1 PDKPL
6 KRPKAELYDRARYL
20 TVTGNRYGDYRQL
33 QHAQTAIDALYES
46 LAADAQN
53 AQKPPAQPRMCAVQ
67 SGEKDYLAIGLVRDE
82 TLAALWRGDRPN
94 GNESSDDLALMN
106 KLAYWCNC
114 DPERMEAAFCSSPYY
129 GTKDGEHLKKASR
142 ADYLKRTIACAMQS
156 VTRTAGADDAAHQQ
170 AQTCA
175 ASAQTKPD
183 VLHGFYGK
191 YISLTALR
199 AALSAYHLLVRFNL
213 ISGEIE
219 IEGLPAA
226 YSGQNTTEI
235 LPTFLFDALKAAG
248 VRGVTKQ
255 ILCDYIFAIADE
267 NRYNPVA
274 DLLKNITWDGV
285 DRFPTLF
292 EILGIEQV
300 PRYQTYLRKWCIQC
314 VSMAFNSEKRP
325 YGADGVLV
333 LQGEQG
339 LGKTS
344 FFRKLALYDA
354 WFVEGASIDTDN
366 KDSLIKATSAWMVE
380 LGELDSTLRK
390 EQAALKSHITA
401 ATDIIRAP
409 YAKTA
414 TKRPRRTSYCGT
426 VNPTDYLRDETGSRR
441 FWTIHIDRLDLNR
454 LRGLSDAFMRQIWAQ
469 STAQFRKDA
478 NAFRLTRE
486 EMQCLNTDNIQFAK
500 LLPFEQEVLDNFN
513 FEMPSEQWKWLTASD
528 ISARTTA
535 GRASA
540 TQIGHVL
547 NKLID
552 SEKRMDKKRSNG
564 KTTYLVPLTLWR

>member
-1 PDKPL
+1 DLCAKAGQPDTWTSFESACDAVQNGRYAGIGFELLEGVVGVDFDHCIDPQSGALDPWVAAQIAALNSYTEISPSGTGLHVFCKGTLPDKPL

-53 AQKPPAQPRMCAVQ
+53 AQKPPTQTRMCAVQ
-67 SGEKDYLAIGLVRDE
+67 SGEKDYLAIGLARDE

-114 DPERMEAAFCSSPYY
+114 EPERMEAAFCSSPYY

-170 AQTCA
+170 AQTRA

-274 DLLKNITWDGV
+274 DLL
-285 DRFPTLF
+285 
-292 EILGIEQV
+292 
-300 PRYQTYLRKWCIQC
+300 
-314 VSMAFNSEKRP
+314 
-325 YGADGVLV
+325 
-333 LQGEQG
+333 
-339 LGKTS
+339 
-344 FFRKLALYDA
+344 
-354 WFVEGASIDTDN
+354 
-366 KDSLIKATSAWMVE
+366 
-380 LGELDSTLRK
+380 
-390 EQAALKSHITA
+390 
-401 ATDIIRAP
+401 
-409 YAKTA
+409 
-414 TKRPRRTSYCGT
+414 
-426 VNPTDYLRDETGSRR
+426 
-441 FWTIHIDRLDLNR
+441 
-454 LRGLSDAFMRQIWAQ
+454 
-469 STAQFRKDA
+469 
-478 NAFRLTRE
+478 
-486 EMQCLNTDNIQFAK
+486 
-500 LLPFEQEVLDNFN
+500 
-513 FEMPSEQWKWLTASD
+513 
-528 ISARTTA
+528 
-535 GRASA
+535 
-540 TQIGHVL
+540 
-547 NKLID
+547 
-552 SEKRMDKKRSNG
+552 
-564 KTTYLVPLTLWR
+564 